1 MYDDRVEIQSPGGM
15 YDGRAIQDCDIHTVG
30 SARRNPV
37 IADLF
42 HRMKYMERRGSGL
55 TKILSETAKLPL
67 YTEQMQPQFFST
79 PSDCRVEEC
88 ELFFKRAYPPS

>member
-1 MYDDRVEIQSPGGM
+1 MSGAIDDKDIDEI
-15 YDGRAIQDCDIHTVG
+15 T

-55 TKILSETAKLPL
+55 QKI
-67 YTEQMQPQFFST
+67 
-79 PSDCRVEEC
+79 
-88 ELFFKRAYPPS
+88 